1 MDDYEQYKPT
11 SPLKGVWLFFS
22 KQRYLDAAFAHSV
35 WLELQQEDLQEDR
48 RQKFLEGTYPSTP
61 DASKNRKRELQ
72 RYESLRDQFRDSFIQ
87 VASVTVLAALI
98 DISIGSIDGSLSF
111 HPAKGISLLGTF
123 LVAWA
128 ALFELGGPRLAS
140 WDGKTLSEIVHPKIF
155 QIMFIPG
162 SFALMCS
169 ILL

>member
-1 MDDYEQYKPT
+1 MDNLEQYKPT
-11 SPLKGVWLFFS
+11 SPMKGAWLFIVS
-22 KQRYLDAAFAHSV
+22 KQRYLSAAVEHVVWLNLQAEDLRQKFMEGTFTPDSDATRM
-35 WLELQQEDLQEDR
+35 LELQR
-48 RQKFLEGTYPSTP
+48 F
-61 DASKNRKRELQ
+61 
-72 RYESLRDQFRDSFIQ
+72 ESLRHQFWHSFIQ
-87 VASVTVLAALI
+87 VASVTVLALLI
-98 DISIGSIDGSLSF
+98 GIFIRSIDVNLPF

-140 WDGKTLSEIVHPKIF
+140 WDGKTLSEKVHPKIF
-155 QIMFIPG
+155 QILFIPG